1 MLNEFGNYLYV
12 PDLVYSFGPGLV
24 NNSIPD
30 VSGKIK
36 RSIVVA
42 GGFLLVFVRAIRYNQ
57 LNVTDW
63 LSGSMTGR
71 RVETAVHGSF
81 VS

>member
-1 MLNEFGNYLYV
+1 MSLASTFYV
-12 PDLVYSFGPGLV
+12 LGLLTSLGPGLV

-36 RSIVVA
+36 RSVIFA

-57 LNVTDW
+57 LDVADW

-71 RVETAVHGSF
+71 RVETAVHGLF

>member
-1 MLNEFGNYLYV
+1 MLNEFGK
-12 PDLVYSFGPGLV
+12 YSLV
-24 NNSIPD
+24 NDSIPD
-30 VSGKIK
+30 ASGKIK

-42 GGFLLVFVRAIRYNQ
+42 GGFLLAFVRAISYNQ
-57 LNVTDW
+57 LDVTDW

-71 RVETAVHGSF
+71 RVETAVDDLF